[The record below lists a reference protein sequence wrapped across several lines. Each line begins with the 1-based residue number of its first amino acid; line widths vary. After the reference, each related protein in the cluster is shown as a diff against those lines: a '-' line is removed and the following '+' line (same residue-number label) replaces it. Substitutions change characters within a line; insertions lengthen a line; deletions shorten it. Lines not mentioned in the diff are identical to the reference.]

1 MKGQDNHGSRG
12 KERCR
17 VCTTGISI
25 IFVIIDEQGIA
36 GSGFGLVHEMFI
48 FEFFEFDHF
57 DGLSR
62 SWE

>member
-1 MKGQDNHGSRG
+1 
-12 KERCR
+12 
-17 VCTTGISI
+17 VCNTGISI
-25 IFVIIDEQGIA
+25 VFVIIDEQRFA

-62 SWE
+62 FLD